1 MKKQNSTER
10 NLISLAG
17 NVYCLDGLHKLAA
30 AICKLPAKY
39 VDNKTRGCK
48 NAITKTTTL
57 KKDE

>member
-10 NLISLAG
+10 HLISLSG
-17 NVYCLDGLHKLAA
+17 NAYCLAGLHKLAA

-39 VDNKTRGCK
+39 VDNRARGCE
-48 NAITKTTTL
+48 NAITKATTL